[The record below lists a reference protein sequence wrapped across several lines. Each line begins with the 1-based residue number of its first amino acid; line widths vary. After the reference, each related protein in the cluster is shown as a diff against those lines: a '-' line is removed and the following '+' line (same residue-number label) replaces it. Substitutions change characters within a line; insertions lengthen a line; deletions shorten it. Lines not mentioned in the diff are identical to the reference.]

1 MTCGSPLSLSI
12 SPVSYHPQRRG
23 HKDDM
28 RGLLLGCSLRQ
39 EAPPPSPLS
48 LCLHCAGLLRSQI
61 RRCQAVQSRL
71 GSVKCPKCKDSALGG
86 QAHTGVQLP
95 LPGEGPRARLRSAR
109 WLHEG
114 TTRQGRDT
122 ARPRHCLPLCRVTA
136 GQATRQST
144 SPRPSEPHRVSWAC
158 PQANV
163 LSLSQTA

>member
-1 MTCGSPLSLSI
+1 MARGSPLSLGI

-28 RGLLLGCSLRQ
+28 RGLLLGCSLPQ

-61 RRCQAVQSRL
+61 RRHQAVQSWL
-71 GSVKCPKCKDSALGG
+71 GSVKCPKRKDGVWGG
-86 QAHTGVQLP
+86 QAHTGVRLP
-95 LPGEGPRARLRSAR
+95 LPGEGPRAHLHAAR
-109 WLHEG
+109 WLRDG
-114 TTRQGRDT
+114 TTRQGCGR
-122 ARPRHCLPLCRVTA
+122 APPCRCLSLCRVTA
-136 GQATRQST
+136 GQATRQSP
-144 SPRPSEPHRVSWAC
+144 SPSPSEPHRVSWVC